1 MIARSRAVAPVFFAL
16 FACAPLAC
24 SSSSPSA
31 GASPESCAP
40 ASVSFASDV
49 LPTFAANCTTGTI
62 CHGQTG
68 DPLVENLYLGA
79 MAGGSSADGDMVFA
93 GLVNVRS
100 LEAPAVSLVSPGS
113 LAKSYLWHKV
123 IGDQNT
129 DPTTLSSCQ
138 AVVSGPNPCS
148 DCLPQAPCG
157 VQMPF
162 GASVLDAAS
171 ACIIQNWIANGATK
185 D

>member
-1 MIARSRAVAPVFFAL
+1 MIARSRAVAPVFSAF

-24 SSSSPSA
+24 SSSSPAA
-31 GASPESCAP
+31 GATAESCAP
-40 ASVSFASDV
+40 ASVSFDSDV

-62 CHGQTG
+62 CHGQAG

-79 MAGGSSADGDMVFA
+79 MAGGRSTDGDMVFK
-93 GLVNVRS
+93 GLVDVPS
-100 LEAPAVSLVSPGS
+100 LEAPAMSLVSPGS

-123 IGDQNT
+123 TGDQNT
-129 DPTTLSSCQ
+129 DPTALSSCQ

-171 ACIIQNWIANGATK
+171 TCIIQNWIANGAMK